1 MRIAFLIAFMAMALF
16 NAFCDA
22 LPHEDNFS
30 GTLPSNFSGVLP
42 NNVTS
47 TDTGVSRKD
56 DPDSLSNVPNLNPDV
71 YMNRNR
77 CYYDDVSE
85 KWSDVGG
92 KHSQYIHDA
101 IWNMCDVIATFAGN
115 TGFKKDD
122 TVSGSLAK

>member
-1 MRIAFLIAFMAMALF
+1 MRSIAFLIAFTAMALF

-30 GTLPSNFSGVLP
+30 GVLP

-47 TDTGVSRKD
+47 TDTGVSRNG
-56 DPDSLSNVPNLNPDV
+56 DPDSLSNVPNLSPDIF
-71 YMNRNR
+71 RNKRR
-77 CYYDDVSE
+77 CYYTDVSE

-92 KHSQYIHDA
+92 KHSQYVHDA
-101 IWNMCDVIATFAGN
+101 IWNMCDVVATFAGN

-122 TVSGSLAK
+122 TVSGSNPK